1 MGNRPS
7 GAAEAQWRARVEAW
21 EASGLSLRQFAL
33 KEGLNHQV
41 LCRWK
46 VRLLGYTRVPAFA
59 SVVVAPSQPSR
70 PGSFE
75 LVVGDGLSLRIPA
88 DFDEVAL
95 ARLVSI
101 LGRR

>member
-46 VRLLGYTRVPAFA
+46 VTSRL
-59 SVVVAPSQPSR
+59 APS
-70 PGSFE
+70 
-75 LVVGDGLSLRIPA
+75 
-88 DFDEVAL
+88 
-95 ARLVSI
+95 
-101 LGRR
+101 